1 MNNSIVARGVEIQS
15 SWYTLDLIVFFGT
28 TVADVA
34 GEVVET
40 GAEVKNL
47 KAGDKVVAML
57 SIFVSVI
64 FLVAI
69 AFELICMIIYYLQST
84 Q

>member
-1 MNNSIVARGVEIQS
+1 MILQRCLFLNCIFFLYLRVLVESKIGFLCF
-15 SWYTLDLIVFFGT
+15 TLVLIVFCGT
-28 TVADVA
+28 TVSDVA

-40 GAEVKNL
+40 GPEVKNL

-64 FLVAI
+64 
-69 AFELICMIIYYLQST
+69 S
-84 Q
+84 